1 MTRRPRGVIAA
12 AVALAA
18 VLVGVPAPAASGAGV
33 TPEAAGVHAAAVPTE
48 IINDAVGDVPD
59 PHGDIVR
66 AGAGT
71 DAAGYAFSV
80 HVKTPIDPST
90 DVSWRIRPT
99 QIQWFL
105 DTNLDGEA
113 DAVAVVNA
121 DGAGTLHA
129 VMERFSDQF
138 VYCTGQARYTATHD
152 YLATFPAGCISGLR
166 RFRWS
171 AIMTYDPGTAQNDV
185 APDAAFAPVL
195 TVGQVGYW
203 MLGADGVVYA
213 FGSAFGVHRVA
224 LQAMAM
230 TPRLDGSG
238 FWIVDAAGHVFLRG
252 SAQRFGSA
260 PALAAG
266 ERITTI
272 SATPTGSGYWLF
284 SNRGRVFPYGSARSY
299 GDLAAL
305 QLNGSIVASV
315 ATPTGLGYYMIGGDG
330 GVFAFGDAQFR
341 GSLGGQ
347 HLNRPV
353 VGIAPSP
360 DNAGYWLVASDGGV
374 FAFSAQ
380 FRGSMGNTVLN
391 QPVRGLVA
399 YGNGYL
405 MVAADGGVFDFSNRA
420 FLGSLAGVG
429 LSAPIVGIAAFTT

>member
-1 MTRRPRGVIAA
+1 MAA
-12 AVALAA
+12 TVALAVV
-18 VLVGVPAPAASGAGV
+18 VLGLSASSAASLSEQAPAG
-33 TPEAAGVHAAAVPTE
+33 PGVHAAAVPTE
-48 IINDAVGDVPD
+48 IINDAVGDVAD
-59 PHGDIVR
+59 PHGDIVQ

-71 DAAGYAFSV
+71 DASGYAFSV
-80 HVKTPIDPST
+80 HVKTPIDPRT
-90 DVSWRIRPT
+90 DLSWRIRPT
-99 QIQWFL
+99 HIQWFL
-105 DTNLDGEA
+105 DTNLDSEA
-113 DAVAVVNA
+113 DAVAVMQA
-121 DGAGTLHA
+121 DGAGNLHA

-138 VYCTGQARYTATHD
+138 VYCTGQGRYTAAHD
-152 YLATFPAGCISGLR
+152 YLATFPAGCIPGLR
-166 RFRWS
+166 HFRWS
-171 AIMTYDPGTAQNDV
+171 VIMTYDPGSAPTDDV
-185 APDAAFAPVL
+185 APDGSFAPVI

-203 MLGADGVVYA
+203 MLGTDGVVYA
-213 FGSAFGVHRVA
+213 FGSAFGVRRIA
-224 LQAMAM
+224 FGAAAM

-238 FWIVDAAGHVFLRG
+238 FWIVDAAGHVFVRG
-252 SAQRFGSA
+252 SAARFGAA
-260 PALAAG
+260 PPLSLG

-284 SNRGRVFPYGSARSY
+284 SDRGRVFPYGSARSY

-305 QLNGSIVASV
+305 HLNGSIVASV
-315 ATPTGLGYYMIGGDG
+315 ATPTGLGYYMIGADG

-341 GSLGGQ
+341 GSMGGQ

-374 FAFSAQ
+374 FAFSAP

-391 QPVRGLVA
+391 QPVQGLVP

-420 FLGSLAGVG
+420 FLGSLAGVQ